1 MNVDRKIRQAYARI
15 ATADRPEVT
24 VTTLTEE
31 QRAPFRDT
39 AAQVEAT
46 FLEIGGPRA
55 QEVLD
60 QMKADLSAAA
70 QG

>member
-1 MNVDRKIRQAYARI
+1 M
-15 ATADRPEVT
+15 
-24 VTTLTEE
+24 TTLTEE

-39 AAQVEAT
+39 AAQVEET